1 MLIVPT
7 GSSDIGVRR
16 THCDLGGNMT
26 LGTQRG
32 MEERTA
38 GSKKTRCTNNSQWLC
53 RILDS
58 LLCVRLLR
66 PEALPLQKLKSGPHN
81 MP

>member
-7 GSSDIGVRR
+7 GSSNIGVRR
-16 THCDLGGNMT
+16 THCDSGGNMT

-38 GSKKTRCTNNSQWLC
+38 GSKKTLCTNNSRWLC
-53 RILDS
+53 RTLDT
-58 LLCVRLLR
+58 LLGVRLFR
-66 PEALPLQKLKSGPHN
+66 PEAYLYKN
-81 MP
+81 

>member
-1 MLIVPT
+1 MAGTKEKKSVGMAGVLIVPT

-16 THCDLGGNMT
+16 THCDSEGNMT

-38 GSKKTRCTNNSQWLC
+38 GSKKTLCTKKPP
-53 RILDS
+53 LDGS
-58 LLCVRLLR
+58 
-66 PEALPLQKLKSGPHN
+66 AGY
-81 MP
+81 